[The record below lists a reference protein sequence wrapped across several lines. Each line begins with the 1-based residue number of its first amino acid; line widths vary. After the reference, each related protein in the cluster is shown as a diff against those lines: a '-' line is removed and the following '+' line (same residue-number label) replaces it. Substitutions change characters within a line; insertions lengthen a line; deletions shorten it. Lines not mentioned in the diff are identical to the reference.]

1 MVLYYYLY
9 HKITTLASNLII
21 LFIMIQYIYK
31 SFRIARQ
38 YWLGGSD
45 WTTEGA
51 WVWEPYGQSINYT
64 NWLHG
69 QPDNSH
75 NAEHCLMV
83 DRHFHFKWLDSDCH
97 TALHYICEDP

>member
-1 MVLYYYLY
+1 MKKN
-9 HKITTLASNLII
+9 KINIY
-21 LFIMIQYIYK
+21 IQENISINI
-31 SFRIARQ
+31 SFRVARQ

-75 NAEHCLMV
+75 NADHCLML

-97 TALHYICEDP
+97 VALHYICEDP